1 MTINKFQGKT
11 EEEALE
17 KAKKEMGQGVVIMNV
32 KVVKPG
38 GLFGFMKTPYYEV
51 TAAMEERAEAPAQ
64 AAPAFEHGSLNLAAD
79 EPLTLPKPGMA
90 EERPAAQPAGP
101 VRAAAAPEPFSE
113 AARAVGDILNAHA
126 AAENDF
132 MTLRNAEGAAKGEFE
147 RKGAENKKSEKKA
160 SMSDTDL
167 IEERLENLQQFLE
180 KKLTNDLAAPEP
192 KKELEKIMPSEDD
205 NEDSVRMFRMLYQT
219 LLDNEVDEVYVNQL
233 LDDVMKVARRGS
245 SMDFIL
251 SHVYQKMILK
261 FGNPKLVHKNEKK
274 QRIVFFIG
282 PTGVGK
288 TTTIAKIASKF
299 KVEHGKRV
307 AFLTA
312 DTYRISATEQLRTY
326 ANILDAPLTVIYAP
340 EEMAQAVE
348 KLSDYDVIFVDTAGF
363 SHKNEAQR
371 EDTRKLIS
379 VLGEE
384 YQTLVYLVLSA
395 TTKYRDLKEICDM
408 YKSIAD
414 YSLIFTKLDE
424 TSAYGNLLNIKLYSG
439 ADISYMTNGQNV
451 PDDIEVFQSQEIVK
465 KLLGGD

>member
-1 MTINKFQGKT
+1 MIINKFQGKT

-17 KAKKEMGQGVVIMNV
+17 KAKSEMGQGVVIMNV
-32 KVVKPG
+32 KVVKPK

-51 TAAMEERAEAPAQ
+51 TAAMEEREEPEEAKPAY
-64 AAPAFEHGSLNLAAD
+64 EHGTINLAAD
-79 EPLTLPKPGMA
+79 EQISLPRPGATERETLSKTPS
-90 EERPAAQPAGP
+90 
-101 VRAAAAPEPFSE
+101 PEPFSE
-113 AARAVGDILNAHA
+113 AAKAVGDILNAHTVS
-126 AAENDF
+126 EHDLVP
-132 MTLRNAEGAAKGEFE
+132 MRGGEGAE
-147 RKGAENKKSEKKA
+147 KKST
-160 SMSDTDL
+160 MSDTDL

-180 KKLTNDLAAPEP
+180 KKLTNDIAPPAA
-192 KKELEKIMPSEDD
+192 KKEMEQIIPNDDD
-205 NEDSVRMFRMLYQT
+205 NEDSVRIFRMLYQT
-219 LLDNEVDEVYVNQL
+219 LLDNEVDEIYVNQL
-233 LDDVMKVARRGS
+233 LDDVMKVARKGS

-261 FGNPKLVHKNEKK
+261 FGNPKVVHKNETE
-274 QRIVFFIG
+274 QRIVFFVG

-299 KVEHGKRV
+299 KVEYGKRV

-312 DTYRISATEQLRTY
+312 DTYRISATEQLKTY
-326 ANILDAPLTVIYAP
+326 ANILDAPLTVVYAP
-340 EEMAQAVE
+340 EELAQAVD
-348 KLSDYDVIFVDTAGF
+348 KLSDYDLIFVDTAGF

-371 EDTRKLIS
+371 EDTKNLIS
-379 VLGEE
+379 VFGEE
-384 YQTLVYLVLSA
+384 HQKIVYLVLSA

-408 YKSIAD
+408 YKSISD

>member
-17 KAKKEMGQGVVIMNV
+17 KAKNEMGQGVVIMNV
-32 KVVKPG
+32 KVVKPK
-38 GLFGFMKTPYYEV
+38 GLFGFMKTPCYEV
-51 TAAMEERAEAPAQ
+51 TAAMEEREEPSEADVPTY
-64 AAPAFEHGSLNLAAD
+64 ERGSINLAAD
-79 EPLTLPKPGMA
+79 EPIDLPRHGTPERETISKP
-90 EERPAAQPAGP
+90 P
-101 VRAAAAPEPFSE
+101 VSEPLSE
-113 AARAVGDILNAHA
+113 AAKAVGDILNSHT

-132 MTLRNAEGAAKGEFE
+132 VSKRAIEGAE
-147 RKGAENKKSEKKA
+147 KKST
-160 SMSDTDL
+160 MSDTDL

-180 KKLTNDLAAPEP
+180 KKLTNDIAPP
-192 KKELEKIMPSEDD
+192 STKKEIEHIIPDEDD
-205 NEDSVRMFRMLYQT
+205 NEESVRIFRMLYQT

-233 LDDVMKVARRGS
+233 LDDVMKVARKGS

-261 FGNPKLVHKNEKK
+261 FGNPKIVNKNEKE

-299 KVEHGKRV
+299 KVEYGKRV

-312 DTYRISATEQLRTY
+312 DTYRISATEQLKTY
-326 ANILDAPLTVIYAP
+326 ANILDAPLNVVYAQ
-340 EEMAQAVE
+340 EELVQAVD
-348 KLSDYDVIFVDTAGF
+348 KLSDYDLIFVDTAGF

-371 EDTRKLIS
+371 EDTKNLIS
-379 VLGEE
+379 ALDER
-384 YQTLVYLVLSA
+384 YQKLVYLVLSA

>member
-51 TAAMEERAEAPAQ
+51 TAAMEERGEAAGESAPAY
-64 AAPAFEHGSLNLAAD
+64 ERGSLNLAAD
-79 EPLTLPKPGMA
+79 EPLTLPKPGA
-90 EERPAAQPAGP
+90 PEREPAQKMP
-101 VRAAAAPEPFSE
+101 APEPFSE

-126 AAENDF
+126 AAEHDF
-132 MTLRNAEGAAKGEFE
+132 TSARGGEKKE
-147 RKGAENKKSEKKA
+147 PEKKSPDKKN

-167 IEERLENLQQFLE
+167 IEERLETLQQFLE
-180 KKLTNDLAAPEP
+180 KKLTSDSVPP
-192 KKELEKIMPSEDD
+192 DSKKELEKIMPEEDD

-233 LDDVMKVARRGS
+233 LDDVMKVARKGS

-261 FGNPKLVHKNEKK
+261 FGNPKIVHKNEKK

-340 EEMAQAVE
+340 EELVQAVE
-348 KLSDYDVIFVDTAGF
+348 KLSDYDLIFVDTAGF

-371 EDTRKLIS
+371 EDTKKLLQ

-384 YQTLVYLVLSA
+384 HESLVYLVLSA

-408 YKSIAD
+408 YKSMTD

-451 PDDIEVFQSQEIVK
+451 PDDIAVFQSQEIVK